1 MSWSKRQFIVAA
13 YEEIGLAAYAYD
25 LQPGQLESAMRRLD
39 AMLAAWNA
47 KGIRLGFPI
56 PSSPENSDLDAES
69 GVPDAANQAV
79 ILNLG
84 IQLAPAFG
92 KTVSPDTKMGARDA
106 YRGLQARFT
115 KPVEKQLPGT
125 MPLGAGNKN
134 WRWTDQDEFVVPP
147 VDPLEVGDDGVLEF
161 E

>member
-1 MSWSKRQFIVAA
+1 MSWTKRQFIKAA
-13 YEEIGLAAYAYD
+13 FEEIGLAAYVYD
-25 LQPGQLESAMRRLD
+25 LQPGQLENAMRRLD
-39 AMLAAWNA
+39 TMIASWNA
-47 KGIRLGFPI
+47 KGIRLGYPM
-56 PSSPENSDLDAES
+56 PSSPEDSNLDTES
-69 GVPDAANQAV
+69 GVPDAANQAI

-115 KPVEKQLPGT
+115 KPIERQLPRE
-125 MPLGAGNKN
+125 MPLGAGNKR
-134 WRWTDQDEFVVPP
+134 WRWSDHDEFVVPP
-147 VDPLEVGDDGVLEF
+147 VDPLEVGDDDVLEY